1 MLING
6 ERISGGENGPE
17 AMLGTLVRVILDQVQ
32 QMRQRYLENIPLNSS
47 RRKIVSFADLDE
59 SQALSCARDILLSCN
74 RTESGGDT
82 YLAIQSLLINKD
94 YAVLTPFASSEEPLE
109 IIVDIVE
116 SKQQRSIHTETN
128 PSADL
133 THRNYDRAYSGDIS
147 TPPTEL
153 KLSKR
158 VTDDYTDSSGLT
170 FSVSTNEEENL
181 NHSRF
186 SQYHDQLG
194 MINYIESS
202 DLSMPS
208 DIDGATAI
216 KSSVLQSKN
225 IKRRNKDLSRFKLFQ
240 GSGSISDSSNFS
252 DNSSAHIDDFIPDT
266 SLEETSESAEDI
278 DPILGHSFDSND
290 SPPDKPYLSLSPT
303 LARMT
308 EDDELLGR
316 FENPTSN
323 SRHCLISPAEVH
335 SPHPDDVTLDLSE
348 VTMDSALMAKGEKS
362 GTFSKA
368 IRFVS
373 PTTAKPKG
381 EKGLLSQ
388 ILKRTE
394 GRHKNSGE
402 SERNLHPKKQTTF
415 SGIRKAFRPEKEAS
429 SGDLE
434 EDQDINPAAQSMCIR
449 IQMIAKSKYRL
460 CNLDPQNESEDNW
473 AVVHGG
479 FHQVF
484 FLKSNSNGRPS
495 MSDRLVTIKV
505 ASGRR

>member
-1 MLING
+1 MIING
-6 ERISGGENGPE
+6 ERISGGEHGPE
-17 AMLGTLVRVILDQVQ
+17 AMLGKLVRVILEQVQ
-32 QMRQRYLENIPLNSS
+32 QMRQRYLDNIPLNSS

-82 YLAIQSLLINKD
+82 YIAIQSLLINKD
-94 YAVLTPFASSEEPLE
+94 FAVLTPFASSEDPLE

-116 SKQQRSIHTETN
+116 SKQQRSNRTEPS

-133 THRNYDRAYSGDIS
+133 IHRNYDHAYSEMASPPS
-147 TPPTEL
+147 TQL
-153 KLSKR
+153 SLSKR

-170 FSVSTNEEENL
+170 YSVSTNEEERLRN
-181 NHSRF
+181 SRF
-186 SQYHDQLG
+186 DAGTISHYHDQLG

-216 KSSVLQSKN
+216 KSSVLQSKSV
-225 IKRRNKDLSRFKLFQ
+225 KRRNKDLSRYKLFH
-240 GSGSISDSSNFS
+240 GSGSVSDSSNYS
-252 DNSSAHIDDFIPDT
+252 DSSAPVDDSFIPDT

-278 DPILGHSFDSND
+278 DQLLGHSFDSND
-290 SPPDKPYLSLSPT
+290 SPPSDKPYLSLSPT
-303 LARMT
+303 LTRMT
-308 EDDELLGR
+308 EDDEL
-316 FENPTSN
+316 FQNPTPN
-323 SRHCLISPAEVH
+323 SRQHPEIH

-348 VTMDSALMAKGEKS
+348 MTMDSALMAKGEKTNS
-362 GTFSKA
+362 FAKA

-373 PTTAKPKG
+373 PTTSKQKS

-394 GRHKNSGE
+394 GRSKNSGGSE
-402 SERNLHPKKQTTF
+402 SHLHPKKQTPF
-415 SGIRKAFRPEKEAS
+415 SGIRKAFRHEKEA

-434 EDQDINPAAQSMCIR
+434 EDEEMNSAAQSMCIR

-460 CNLDPQNESEDNW
+460 CNLDPQNEWEENW

-505 ASGRR
+505 ASGKK